1 MFLGEGGRGPG
12 QGQGDSQKVKRQRAG
27 HPVMGG
33 LLLQED
39 GAYNGIIGCAGHWM
53 LCPVG
58 GAGDWF
64 SWDPGGSGSD
74 PKDFG
79 GGCRFGYGREAG
91 GARTSP
97 TG

>member
-1 MFLGEGGRGPG
+1 M
-12 QGQGDSQKVKRQRAG
+12 KRQSAG

-33 LLLQED
+33 LRLQED

-79 GGCRFGYGREAG
+79 VGCGFGYGREAG